1 MPVRVYECSDPDC
14 GCEWE
19 QLEHMGD
26 PPEKVCIRCKKETAV
41 RVISKANFRVNGYNA
56 ANGYSRGK
64 K

>member
-1 MPVRVYECSDPDC
+1 VPVREYRCESC

-26 PPEKVCIRCKKETAV
+26 RPERFCIRCKKETAV
-41 RVISKANFRVNGYNA
+41 RVISRANFKVNGYNA